1 MGNRDAGKGSYDFIG
16 VGPIILVANPARTG
30 LELRSVAESGTRTPG
45 EERKGGRETLTGGPR
60 VPERERERG
69 GCGLAGPRLLAGCA
83 CGPRRGGGR
92 WRAGPG
98 TIWAAGMEA
107 GQGRGRGLRGAG
119 RMGWAFDQNRERGRF
134 PFFPFFPFV
143 FFYFKAISK
152 TSLKIILKSV

>member
-98 TIWAAGMEA
+98 TIWAAGL
-107 GQGRGRGLRGAG
+107 G
-119 RMGWAFDQNRERGRF
+119 GWDGPSARIERGQVSLF
-134 PFFPFFPFV
+134 FV